1 MADALHDTSWVLSG
15 PIDVPHGVDV
25 VIAFA
30 DGNVTGFSGCN
41 RFRGTYRL
49 DGEALEFS
57 ALGSTM
63 MACPDEAMATERD
76 VLRRLAEARG
86 MVTEPGLLVCIDA
99 DGVVL
104 LEFRAQ
110 TSEGLVGDWVVNG
123 IHYPGRQAII
133 SVRGE
138 LTLAISDDTISGNA
152 GCNRFNGP
160 FQVGDGGLTVG
171 PLMSTRMFCDD
182 EDAGSGPTIMEQET
196 ALLQALEA
204 STGHRMEGSRLT
216 LTRADGGISVSLHRP

>member
-1 MADALHDTSWVLSG
+1 MADALHDTSWVLTG

-63 MACPDEAMATERD
+63 MACPDDAMATERD
-76 VLRRLAEARG
+76 VLRRLSEVAA
-86 MVTEPGLLVCIDA
+86 MVTEPGSLLCTDDA
-99 DGVVL
+99 GGVL

-138 LTLAISDDTISGNA
+138 LTVTIDTDTIAGNA
-152 GCNRFNGP
+152 GCNRFHGP
-160 FQVGDGGLTVG
+160 MVVTDGGIAIG
-171 PLMSTRMFCDD
+171 PLMSTRKFCDD
-182 EDAGSGPTIMEQET
+182 PDAGSGPTVMEQET

-204 STGHRMEGSRLT
+204 ATGHRMEGSRLT

>member
-15 PIDVPHGVDV
+15 PIGVPDGVDV
-25 VIAFA
+25 VIAFG
-30 DGNVTGFSGCN
+30 DGTVTGFSGCN
-41 RFRGTYRL
+41 RFRGTYRV
-49 DGEALEFS
+49 DDEALEFS
-57 ALGSTM
+57 TLGSTM

-76 VLRRLAEARG
+76 VLRRLAEVAA
-86 MVTEPGLLVCIDA
+86 MVTRDGLLVCLDPA
-99 DGVVL
+99 GVVL

-138 LTLAISDDTISGNA
+138 LIVTIEADRISGNA

-160 FQVGDGGLTVG
+160 FVVAEGGLSVG
-171 PLMSTRMFCDD
+171 PLMSTRMFCED
-182 EDAGSGPTIMEQET
+182 EDAGSGPTIMEQE
-196 ALLQALEA
+196 AAMLQALEA
-204 STGHRMEGSRLT
+204 ATGHRLEGSRLT

>member
-15 PIDVPHGVDV
+15 PIDVPDGVDV
-25 VIAFA
+25 VLAFG
-30 DGNVTGFSGCN
+30 DGTVTGFSGCN

-63 MACPDEAMATERD
+63 MACSDEAMATERD
-76 VLRRLAEARG
+76 VLQRLSEVGA
-86 MVTEPGLLVCIDA
+86 MVSRDGLLVCLDPA
-99 DGVVL
+99 GVVL

-138 LTLAISDDTISGNA
+138 LTVTVDADRISGNA

-160 FQVGDGGLTVG
+160 IVVDEGGITVG
-171 PLMSTRMFCDD
+171 PLMSTRMFCED
-182 EDAGSGPTIMEQET
+182 EEAGSGPTIMEQEA

-204 STGHRMEGSRLT
+204 ASGHRLEGSRLT

>member
-1 MADALHDTSWVLSG
+1 MADALHDTSWVLTG
-15 PIDVPHGVDV
+15 PIDVPRTVDV
-25 VIAFA
+25 VIAFS

-49 DGEALEFS
+49 DRDLLEFS
-57 ALGSTM
+57 VLGSTM
-63 MACPDEAMATERD
+63 MACPDDAMATERD
-76 VLRRLAEARG
+76 VLRRLSEVTA
-86 MVTEPGLLVCIDA
+86 MVHEPGALVCID
-99 DGVVL
+99 DRGVAL

-110 TSEGLVGDWVVNG
+110 TIDGIVGDWVVNG

-138 LTLAISDDTISGNA
+138 LTVTLDTDAIAGNA

-160 FQVGDGGLTVG
+160 LVISDGGITIG
-171 PLMSTRMFCDD
+171 PLMSTRKFCDD
-182 EDAGSGPTIMEQET
+182 PDAGSGPTVMEQET

-204 STGHRMEGSRLT
+204 TTGHRMEGSRLT
-216 LTRADGGISVSLHRP
+216 LTRADGGISVSLHRA